1 MCIRDSVIAC
11 AISIFYLNS
20 FIFENRAVF
29 GLIILLTSSYLIPYQ
44 PLKIRQVPYLKS
56 VIVSVIWSLV
66 AIAGNDISNRITI
79 ATFLFA
85 FWGVYALIIPFDMR
99 DMIVDKVATI
109 PQKIGLKYSMYLSIF
124 CVMISSIIIT
134 MLSQNYSLALIN
146 ALTFSIVLSQSSKYY
161 LKNFYLILLEL
172 LLIIQAFT
180 FQIFIG

>member
-1 MCIRDSVIAC
+1 
-11 AISIFYLNS
+11 
-20 FIFENRAVF
+20 
-29 GLIILLTSSYLIPYQ
+29 
-44 PLKIRQVPYLKS
+44 

-66 AIAGNDISNRITI
+66 VIAGNDISNRITI

-85 FWGVYALIIPFDMR
+85 FWVVYALIIPFDMR
-99 DMIVDKVATI
+99 DMKVDKVATI

-146 ALTFSIVLSQSSKYY
+146 ALAFFIVLSQSSKYY
-161 LKNFYLILLEL
+161 SKNFYLILLEL